1 MRKKVQ
7 KMSDRWTNLFVDGRR
22 LDRIIRIL
30 EKKLKKA
37 TEDEKIIKYANSI
50 TYVTSKKTEMVDKV
64 LGVQYI
70 LKRDEKRHGKQ
81 DSSEKYQV

>member
-50 TYVTSKKTEMVDKV
+50 TYLTSKKVELVNLV
-64 LGVQYI
+64 LGVKDL
-70 LKRDEKRHGKQ
+70 LKGKTL
-81 DSSEKYQV
+81 DSTKYRV

>member
-1 MRKKVQ
+1 
-7 KMSDRWTNLFVDGRR
+7 MSDRWTNLFVDGRR

-50 TYVTSKKTEMVDKV
+50 TYLTSKKVELVNLV
-64 LGVQYI
+64 LGVKDL
-70 LKRDEKRHGKQ
+70 LKGKTF
-81 DSSEKYQV
+81 DKTKYQV

>member
-37 TEDEKIIKYANSI
+37 TEDEKIKLYKPGLCQKLPAYADNTINYQLHNMNWRIK
-50 TYVTSKKTEMVDKV
+50 
-64 LGVQYI
+64 L
-70 LKRDEKRHGKQ
+70 EK
-81 DSSEKYQV
+81 

>member
-50 TYVTSKKTEMVDKV
+50 TYLTSKKVELVNLV
-64 LGVQYI
+64 LGVKDL
-70 LKRDEKRHGKQ
+70 LKGKTFDET
-81 DSSEKYQV
+81 KYQV

>member
-37 TEDEKIIKYANSI
+37 TDDEKIIKYANSI
-50 TYVTSKKTEMVDKV
+50 TYVTSKKVELVNLV
-64 LGVQYI
+64 LGVKDLQ
-70 LKRDEKRHGKQ
+70 KGKTFDET
-81 DSSEKYQV
+81 KYQV

>member
-50 TYVTSKKTEMVDKV
+50 TYLTSKKVELVNLV
-64 LGVQYI
+64 LGVKDL
-70 LKRDEKRHGKQ
+70 LKGKTL
-81 DSSEKYQV
+81 DNTKYRV

>member
-50 TYVTSKKTEMVDKV
+50 TYLTSKKVELVNLV
-64 LGVQYI
+64 LGVKDL
-70 LKRDEKRHGKQ
+70 LKGKTF
-81 DSSEKYQV
+81 DKTKYQV